1 MKNLVEV
8 LKQKEQE
15 LQQIQTEVDALRL
28 AMRLVSED
36 GDNHARSLAPTGT
49 SSEARIKEIN
59 MGSAP
64 TRQFP

>member
-8 LKQKEQE
+8 LKQKEQD

-28 AMRLVSED
+28 AIRLVSED
-36 GDNHARSLAPTGT
+36 GDNHGRPLAPTGT
-49 SSEARIKEIN
+49 SSESRVKEIN
-59 MGSAP
+59 LGSAP